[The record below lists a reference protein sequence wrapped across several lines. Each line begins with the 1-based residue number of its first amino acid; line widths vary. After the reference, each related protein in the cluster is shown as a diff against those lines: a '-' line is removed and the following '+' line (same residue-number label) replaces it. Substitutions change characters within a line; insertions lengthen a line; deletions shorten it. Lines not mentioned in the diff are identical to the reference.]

1 MADLFQN
8 ANPTIRSSSDLPT
21 RRGQKTSKT
30 ANSRGKFGLLDS
42 VIPASAYVRDPFNP
56 SFGSGSDDLDTDD
69 EVEPID
75 EQEIYGTICL
85 FDVPPNVTHS
95 NRVYSSFFNITHLR
109 THISPQI
116 KRKLAKEANTL
127 PFPIDLIAPMTDPEH
142 PFTLG
147 SLSVVNLP
155 DISLTPTVPDSPLTT
170 VTVLLTPTITGCSL
184 AQVIGLGV
192 RIRLERALPPRFRVD
207 VKLKEGS
214 HHAVNET
221 NKQLGDK
228 ERVAAAMEN
237 RNLMGVIGKM
247 LEGVNTVGDES

>member
-1 MADLFQN
+1 MADLLQN
-8 ANPTIRSSSDLPT
+8 ANPTIRSASDLPT

-30 ANSRGKFGLLDS
+30 ANNRGKFGLLDS

-56 SFGSGSDDLDTDD
+56 SSGSGSDDSDTDD

-75 EQEIYGTICL
+75 EQEIY
-85 FDVPPNVTHS
+85 
-95 NRVYSSFFNITHLR
+95 
-109 THISPQI
+109 
-116 KRKLAKEANTL
+116 
-127 PFPIDLIAPMTDPEH
+127 DLISPMTDPEH

-147 SLSVVNLP
+147 ALSVVNLP

-207 VKLKEGS
+207 VKLKEGT
-214 HHAVNET
+214 HHAVDET

-237 RNLMGVIGKM
+237 RNLMGVIEKM
-247 LEGVNTVGDES
+247 LEGVNTLGDEN

>member
-1 MADLFQN
+1 MADLLQN
-8 ANPTIRSSSDLPT
+8 ANPTILSASDLPT

-30 ANSRGKFGLLDS
+30 ANSRGKSGLLNS

-56 SFGSGSDDLDTDD
+56 SSGSGSDDSDTDD

-75 EQEIYGTICL
+75 EQEIY
-85 FDVPPNVTHS
+85 
-95 NRVYSSFFNITHLR
+95 
-109 THISPQI
+109 
-116 KRKLAKEANTL
+116 
-127 PFPIDLIAPMTDPEH
+127 DLIAPMTDPEH
-142 PFTLG
+142 PLTLG
-147 SLSVVNLP
+147 ALSVVNLP
-155 DISLTPTVPDSPLTT
+155 DISLTPTIPDSPLTT

-214 HHAVNET
+214 HHQVEET

-247 LEGVNTVGDES
+247 LEGVNTVGDGS

>member
-1 MADLFQN
+1 MADLLQN
-8 ANPTIRSSSDLPT
+8 ANPTIRSASDLPT
-21 RRGQKTSKT
+21 RRGQKISKT

-42 VIPASAYVRDPFNP
+42 VIPVSAYVRDPFNP
-56 SFGSGSDDLDTDD
+56 SSGSGSDDSETDD

-85 FDVPPNVTHS
+85 FEAPPNMTHS
-95 NRVYSSFFNITHLR
+95 KPVSSSLSNITHLP

-116 KRKLAKEANTL
+116 KRQLAKEANIL
-127 PFPIDLIAPMTDPEH
+127 PFPTDLIAPMTDPEH

-147 SLSVVNLP
+147 ALSVVNLP
-155 DISLTPTVPDSPLTT
+155 DISLAPTIPDSPLTT

-214 HHAVNET
+214 HHQVDET

-247 LEGVNTVGDES
+247 LEGVNNVGDGS